1 MLKTDKP
8 YTIHE
13 GAKSFTFTLH
23 TNTLRYS
30 HRGVFHPYGRKCSFD
45 LTFTTP
51 NGTRLRKYFSDI
63 GVSNRAAFTNAL
75 RTLRIFAQD

>member
-1 MLKTDKP
+1 MKTDKP
-8 YTIHE
+8 YTIVE

-51 NGTRLRKYFSDI
+51 KGTRIRKWFSDI
-63 GVSNRAAFTNAL
+63 GVNERAAFNNAL